1 LTKYSDLPPIC
12 KGYLLNYHFWR
23 QRYTKRNSWLKSYLF
38 AMEARSN
45 EERFWPSQVK
55 IGYIPTGIYRENQF
69 QKDELKKFRLM
80 KKNHIRNIAII
91 SHVDHGKTTLLNA
104 MLKQTGVF
112 RVNQAV
118 EDRVMDSLDLEKE
131 RGITIMAKNTAIDY
145 NGVKINIVDTPGHAD
160 FGGEVERSLNM
171 VDGAI
176 LLVDASE
183 GPLPQTRFVLKKAL
197 ALHLPIILII
207 NKIDRAD
214 ARIEEV
220 INDTYDLFIDLGAG
234 ENQIEFPIL
243 YTNAK
248 IGVSHKKRG
257 DDSTDLRPLLQTI
270 IEYIPAPRGND
281 EDIPQFLV
289 TNLDYDPYVGQIA
302 LGRLQSGKLEM
313 NSNYSLCTKEK
324 IVPGIKFTA
333 LYTFYGLTK
342 KAVTSVESGDIIA
355 LSGVE
360 NVSIGD
366 TISSMTDPRPL
377 PRLQVDEP
385 TVSMMFYVND
395 SPFAGT
401 EGKYLTSR
409 HLLERLEKEAL
420 RNVAIKIKKLDRT
433 DAFEVCG
440 RGELQMA
447 VLIETMRREG
457 YELMVSR
464 PQVITKEQKG
474 KTLEPV
480 ERLFLDIPEEFVGKI
495 TEKLS
500 VRKGR
505 MESLVNKGSGRVSM
519 EFLIPSR
526 GLIGFRSQF
535 LTDTKGGGVMNSLLE
550 DYSPWFGPIP
560 QRMTGALVADRS
572 GRVTSYASF
581 AMEDRGEM
589 IVEIGTEVY
598 AGMIVGERNR
608 SSDLNVNI
616 IKEKKLTNMR
626 ASTSDTTIILR
637 PPRILSLD
645 QAIEFIAEDELVEI
659 TPKSVRLRKMELD
672 AARRQ
677 QKSRKD
683 D

>member
-1 LTKYSDLPPIC
+1 
-12 KGYLLNYHFWR
+12 
-23 QRYTKRNSWLKSYLF
+23 
-38 AMEARSN
+38 
-45 EERFWPSQVK
+45 
-55 IGYIPTGIYRENQF
+55 
-69 QKDELKKFRLM
+69 M
-80 KKNHIRNIAII
+80 KKNHLRNIAII

-112 RVNQAV
+112 RANQAV
-118 EDRVMDSLDLEKE
+118 EDRVMDSMDLEKE
-131 RGITIMAKNTAIDY
+131 RGITITAKNTAVDY

-197 ALHLPIILII
+197 MLGLPIILVI
-207 NKIDRAD
+207 NKIDRSD

-220 INDTYDLFIDLGAG
+220 INETYDLFIDLGAE

-248 IGVSHKKRG
+248 LGQSHKKIG
-257 DDSTDLRPLLQTI
+257 DDSADLQPLLQTI
-270 IEYIPAPRGND
+270 VDRIPAPEGND
-281 EDIPQFLV
+281 EDIPQLLV

-302 LGRLQSGKLEM
+302 IGRLQSGKLEM
-313 NSNYSLCTKEK
+313 NNHYSLCTKEK
-324 IVPGIKFTA
+324 IIPGVKFTA

-342 KAVTSVESGDIIA
+342 KLVDWVESGDIIA

-360 NVSIGD
+360 NVTIGD
-366 TISSMTDPRPL
+366 TISSLNEPRPL
-377 PRLQVDEP
+377 ARLQVDEP
-385 TVSMMFYVND
+385 TVSMMFYVNN
-395 SPFAGT
+395 SPFAGK

-420 RNVAIKIKKLDRT
+420 RNVAIRIIKLERT
-433 DAFEVCG
+433 DVFEVCG

-447 VLIETMRREG
+447 ILIETMRREG

-464 PQVITKEQKG
+464 PRVITREQKG
-474 KTLEPV
+474 KICEPV
-480 ERLFLDIPEEFVGKI
+480 ERLFLDIPEDFVGKI

-500 VRKGR
+500 IRKGR

-535 LTDTKGGGVMNSLLE
+535 LTDTKGGGVMNSLFE
-550 DYSPWFGPIP
+550 DYALWFGPIP
-560 QRMTGALVADRS
+560 QRTTGALVADRS
-572 GRVTSYASF
+572 GRVTPYASF

-589 IVEIGTEVY
+589 IVDIGTEVY
-598 AGMIVGERNR
+598 SGMIVGEHNR

-616 IKEKKLTNMR
+616 TKEKKLTNMR
-626 ASTSDTTIILR
+626 ASTSDATIILR

-645 QAIEFIAEDELVEI
+645 QAIEFIAEDELVEV

-672 AARRQ
+672 ATKRL
-677 QKSRKD
+677 QKSRKEE
-683 D
+683 

>member
-1 LTKYSDLPPIC
+1 
-12 KGYLLNYHFWR
+12 
-23 QRYTKRNSWLKSYLF
+23 
-38 AMEARSN
+38 
-45 EERFWPSQVK
+45 
-55 IGYIPTGIYRENQF
+55 
-69 QKDELKKFRLM
+69 M
-80 KKNHIRNIAII
+80 KKNHLRNIAII

-118 EDRVMDSLDLEKE
+118 EDRVMDSMDLEKE
-131 RGITIMAKNTAIDY
+131 RGITITAKNTAVEY

-197 ALHLPIILII
+197 ALGLPIILVI
-207 NKIDRAD
+207 NKIDRSD
-214 ARIEEV
+214 ARIDEV
-220 INDTYDLFIDLGAG
+220 INETYDLFIDLGAE

-248 IGVSHKKRG
+248 IGVSHKKLG
-257 DDSTDLRPLLQTI
+257 DDSADLQPLLQTI
-270 IEYIPAPRGND
+270 IEHIPSPRGND
-281 EDIPQFLV
+281 EAITQFLV

-302 LGRLQSGKLEM
+302 IGRLQSGKLEM
-313 NSNYSLCTKEK
+313 NTNYSLCTEDK
-324 IVPGIKFTA
+324 IIPGVKLTA
-333 LYTFYGLTK
+333 LYTFYGLAK
-342 KAVTSVESGDIIA
+342 KPVTVAESGDIIA

-360 NVSIGD
+360 NVTIGD
-366 TISSMTDPRPL
+366 TISSFIEPQAL

-395 SPFAGT
+395 SPFGGK

-409 HLLERLEKEAL
+409 HLLERLEKEEL

-464 PQVITKEQKG
+464 PQVITRQQNG
-474 KTLEPV
+474 KTCEPV

-500 VRKGR
+500 IRKGR

-550 DYSPWFGPIP
+550 DYAPWFGPIP
-560 QRMTGALVADRS
+560 QRTTGVLVADRS
-572 GRVTSYASF
+572 GRVTPYASF

-626 ASTSDTTIILR
+626 ASTSDATIILR
-637 PPRILSLD
+637 PPRVFSLD
-645 QAIEFIAEDELVEI
+645 QAIEFIAEDELVEV
-659 TPKSVRLRKMELD
+659 TPKNIRLRKMELD
-672 AARRQ
+672 ATRRQ
-677 QKSRKD
+677 MKSRKEE
-683 D
+683 

>member
-1 LTKYSDLPPIC
+1 
-12 KGYLLNYHFWR
+12 
-23 QRYTKRNSWLKSYLF
+23 
-38 AMEARSN
+38 
-45 EERFWPSQVK
+45 
-55 IGYIPTGIYRENQF
+55 
-69 QKDELKKFRLM
+69 M
-80 KKNHIRNIAII
+80 KKEHLRNIAVI

-112 RVNQAV
+112 RTHQAV

-131 RGITIMAKNTAIDY
+131 RGITITAKNTAVEY
-145 NGVKINIVDTPGHAD
+145 NGIKINIVDTPGHAD

-176 LLVDASE
+176 LLVDSSE

-197 ALHLPIILII
+197 AKKLPVILVI
-207 NKIDRAD
+207 NKIDRQD

-220 INDTYDLFIDLGAG
+220 ISDSYDLFIDLGAD
-234 ENQIEFPIL
+234 EQQIEFPVL

-248 IGVSHKKRG
+248 IGVCHKKLG
-257 DDSTDLRPLLQTI
+257 DASADLNELFDTI
-270 IEYIPAPRGND
+270 IERIPAPEADDDAN
-281 EDIPQFLV
+281 PQFLV

-302 LGRLQSGKLEM
+302 VGRIQQGRLEM
-313 NSNYSLCTKEK
+313 NTAYSHCTEDK
-324 IVPGIKFTA
+324 IIPNIKFSA
-333 LYTFYGLTK
+333 LYTFQGLAK
-342 KAVTSVESGDIIA
+342 KAVTTAESGDIIA
-355 LSGVE
+355 FSGVP
-360 NVSIGD
+360 NVTIGD
-366 TISSMTDPRPL
+366 TISSLIDPQPL
-377 PRLQVDEP
+377 PRLLVDEP
-385 TVSMMFYVND
+385 TVSMVFYVND
-395 SPFAGT
+395 GPFAGN

-409 HLLERLEKEAL
+409 HLLERLEREAL
-420 RNVAIKIKKLDRT
+420 RNVAIKIKKLERT

-457 YELMVSR
+457 YEMMVSR
-464 PQVITKEQKG
+464 PRVITKDEKG
-474 KTLEPV
+474 KTMEPV

-500 VRKGR
+500 NRKGR
-505 MESLVNKGSGRVSM
+505 LESLVNKGSGRVSM

-550 DYSPWFGPIP
+550 DYAPWFGPIP
-560 QRMTGALVADRS
+560 QRTTGVLVADRS
-572 GRVTSYASF
+572 GRVTSYASY

-589 IVEIGTEVY
+589 IVDVGTQVY
-598 AGMIVGERNR
+598 GGMIVGERNR
-608 SSDLNVNI
+608 VGDINVNI

-626 ASTSDTTIILR
+626 ASTSDATVILR

-672 AARRQ
+672 AVKRASL
-677 QKSRKD
+677 QKSQRD
-683 D
+683 L